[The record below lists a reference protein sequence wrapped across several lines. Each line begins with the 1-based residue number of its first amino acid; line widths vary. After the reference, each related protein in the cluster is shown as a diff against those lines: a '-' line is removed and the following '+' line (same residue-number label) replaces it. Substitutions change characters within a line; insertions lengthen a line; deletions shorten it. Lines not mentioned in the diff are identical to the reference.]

1 MLDSAGLKHVEIFAS
16 SSLDEYEIQKLVNS
30 GAPIDVF
37 GVGTKLAVMEG
48 ASHLDMA
55 YKLVEYAGKGRLK
68 LSSKKVL
75 HPGRKQIFRQSEN
88 GRKGRMIGDIIGSF
102 DETLSG
108 EPLLCSVMLRGRP
121 TGPIEIGESRQRLQ
135 GELLRLPATFE
146 RSTRRRPNTPSVSAK
161 GCKATLSKPAA
172 GLPGVSSNQVSAS
185 ARSLLSINGTTE
197 SITMLLA
204 STSAGTAR
212 CRCRESASPQVATA
226 SSIGPR

>member
-1 MLDSAGLKHVEIFAS
+1 MSAGLKHVTIFAS

-37 GVGTKLAVMEG
+37 GVGTKLAVMED

-55 YKLVEYAGKGRLK
+55 YKLVEYGGKGRLK

-88 GRKGRMIGDIIGSF
+88 GRKGRMIGDVIGSF

-121 TGPIEIGESRQRLQ
+121 TRPIEIGESRRRLQ
-135 GELLRLPATFE
+135 GELLRLPGDLRALDPSPSEYPVSFSE
-146 RSTRRRPNTPSVSAK
+146 RLQGDLEQARR
-161 GCKATLSKPAA
+161 
-172 GLPGVSSNQVSAS
+172 GLTGRLQQSGFGE
-185 ARSLLSINGTTE
+185 RT
-197 SITMLLA
+197 
-204 STSAGTAR
+204 
-212 CRCRESASPQVATA
+212 
-226 SSIGPR
+226 